1 MRVYR
6 ERLGV
11 PASWWLAGALCVFIF
26 GTLTWAGF
34 TVAIGIDVYLGLGA
48 LVASAL
54 LIWGA
59 VVIEVTASE
68 LRVGSQRLALSEVSE
83 VSALDVDQTTAL
95 RGPRADAAAYLLVR
109 PYLPE
114 SVYVAVAGRPAGRP
128 YWLIG
133 TRHPAELAAAIETA
147 GSRSGLATACND

>member
-6 ERLGV
+6 ERLGA
-11 PASWWLAGALCVFIF
+11 PASWWLAGAGCVFIF

-34 TVAIGIDVYLGLGA
+34 TVAIGLDVYLGLGA
-48 LVASAL
+48 LVAIAL
-54 LIWGA
+54 LSWGA

-68 LRVGSQRLALSEVSE
+68 LKVGSQRLALGEVSE
-83 VSALDVDQTTAL
+83 ASALDVDQTTAL
-95 RGPRADAAAYLLVR
+95 RGPRADVAAYLLVR

-114 SVYVAVAGRPAGRP
+114 SVYVAVAGRP

-133 TRHPAELAAAIETA
+133 TRHPVELAAAIETA
-147 GSRSGLATACND
+147 RSRSGVTAACND

>member
-6 ERLGV
+6 ERVGV
-11 PASWWLAGALCVFIF
+11 PVSWWLAGAACVFIF

-34 TVAIGIDVYLGLGA
+34 TVAIGLAVYLGLGV
-48 LVASAL
+48 LVTIGL

-59 VVIEVTASE
+59 VAITVTTDE
-68 LRVGSQRLALSEVSE
+68 LVVGSQHLLISEISEVA
-83 VSALDVDQTTAL
+83 ALDPVQTTAL

-114 SVYVAVAGRPAGRP
+114 AVYVAVAGRPAGRP
-128 YWLIG
+128 YWLIASK
-133 TRHPAELAAAIETA
+133 HPAELAAALETA
-147 GSRSGLATACND
+147 RSRAGLEAACND